1 MLRQF
6 GIKQRILLLGVIPVL
21 LLCLGLGS
29 YLIYAQ
35 FRELQTLMT
44 ERAQAA
50 SHQVAILANELLR
63 HSPSAALNDLAR
75 AALEEPGVRAVAIFD
90 SQGGLLA
97 RAGPTMRPPD
107 HFPSTVQGS
116 AISSTAASW
125 ESMQAIAPIVS
136 HDSASPRVI
145 GTLQMQFNWH
155 HYSLS
160 RARTLLV
167 ASLLATAIL
176 LISIAL
182 MAAINRAIQGDINRL
197 IKAVQGLINGG
208 RASHP
213 KLSRHH
219 EFADL
224 AASLVELDNSHHQAL
239 MELQRSIEQ
248 SNDDLRET
256 LETQEIQNIELDL
269 ARREAVEAN
278 RIKSEFLANTSHEIR
293 TPLNGVLGFCKILL
307 NSELEPSQRQYVET
321 IRSSAGNLL
330 TMINDILDFSKLE
343 AGKLVLDNAPVNIRD
358 LAEETLAILAPNAY
372 EKHLDIG
379 LLIDPTLPDAV
390 NIDGL
395 RLRQILTN
403 LINNAI
409 KFTPSGSIRI
419 EFGAIYHDKGSLELK
434 IEVSD
439 TGIGM
444 SDDQQKKIFRE
455 FSQADASITR
465 QYGGT
470 GLGLVIIKGLVEQM
484 GGDVGVHSTLGKGST
499 FWVTVKPEQVI
510 NTVPGRDFSQ
520 LVGRRIALYD
530 RSPCHSEALLA
541 ILADWQVSV
550 SHCHH
555 IEQLDW
561 GCDHVI
567 VCLDTH
573 ETGRPLPSPPAGRC
587 GIVITPTPLEYDDP
601 AEFIELRKPAS
612 RNQLFDALSHGARH
626 ASPDL
631 QRYPGAEVLLVD
643 DTPSNLMIL
652 EHYLTPFGVSCQHA
666 KNGLEAI
673 KLCDQRRFDLIFM
686 DIQMPQM
693 DGIAASAEIRQ
704 GQHNATTPMV
714 AVSAYLSP
722 ENPEQL
728 RQVGVSEFLSK
739 PVDEHKL
746 ATLLAHY
753 LADFAAGI
761 APPSAEQEAR
771 PVDIRQCLRTAK
783 NKPSLAR
790 NMLVML
796 LDALPEHR
804 QALLSARDNDD
815 WRGVADV
822 NHALKGAC
830 CYTGTPHLE
839 LAVAKLADKLN
850 RELSPSQTLLG
861 QVIDAID
868 GLLDWQT
875 HHEISV
881 LFDDESSTMS

>member
-6 GIKQRILLLGVIPVL
+6 GITHRILLLGIIPVL

-29 YLIYAQ
+29 YLVHAQ
-35 FRELQTLMT
+35 FRELHALMT

-50 SHQVAILANELLR
+50 SHQVAILANELIR
-63 HSPSAALNDLAR
+63 HNREDALDELAR

-90 SQGGLLA
+90 AQGQLLA
-97 RAGPTMRPPD
+97 RAGPTMPPPD
-107 HFPSTVQGS
+107 HFPDSTQ
-116 AISSTAASW
+116 ASLIDSPQNSR
-125 ESMQAIAPIVS
+125 ESMQAVAPIIA
-136 HDSASPRVI
+136 HSAGAPELA

-160 RARTLLV
+160 RAQTLLV
-167 ASLLATAIL
+167 TSVLATIIL

-182 MAAINRAIQGDINRL
+182 MAAINRSLQRDVNKLVRAVKEL
-197 IKAVQGLINGG
+197 IGGG
-208 RASHP
+208 RANHP
-213 KLSRHH
+213 QLSGRH
-219 EFADL
+219 EFGEL
-224 AASLVELDNSHHQAL
+224 AASLVELDNNHHQAL
-239 MELQRSIEQ
+239 QELQRSIEQ

-307 NSELEPSQRQYVET
+307 NSDLEPSQRQYVET

-343 AGKLVLDNAPVNIRD
+343 AGKLVLDNAPVNIRE

-379 LLIDPTLPDAV
+379 LIIAPDLPDAV
-390 NIDGL
+390 SIDGL

-409 KFTPSGSIRI
+409 KFTSSGRVRI
-419 EFGAIYHDKGSLELK
+419 EISPLYRDDGQLELK

-444 SDDQQKKIFRE
+444 SGDQQKKLFRE

-470 GLGLVIIKGLVEQM
+470 GLGLVIVKGLIEQM
-484 GGDVGVHSTLGKGST
+484 GGDVGVHSVLGEGST
-499 FWVTVKPEQVI
+499 FWATVKPEPLV
-510 NTVPGRDFSQ
+510 NAAPGRDFSQ
-520 LVGRRIALYD
+520 LKDCKVALYD
-530 RSPCHSEALLA
+530 RSVVHAEALCKTLA
-541 ILADWQVSV
+541 AWQATVH
-550 SHCHH
+550 HCTD
-555 IEQLDW
+555 IDQLDW
-561 GCDHVI
+561 HCEHIVI
-567 VCLDTH
+567 CLDSL
-573 ETGRPLPSPPAGRC
+573 EDERILPTPPAGSRC
-587 GIVITPTPLEYDDP
+587 VVIATATPEKSIPDNVI
-601 AEFIELRKPAS
+601 FLRKPAT
-612 RNQLFDALSHGARH
+612 RHQLYDALTHSAPRH
-626 ASPDL
+626 SNEQ
-631 QRYPGAEVLLVD
+631 QRYPGATVLLVD
-643 DTPSNLMIL
+643 DNPSNLLIL
-652 EHYLTPFGVSCQHA
+652 EHYLAPYGVVCQQA

-673 KLCDQRRFDLIFM
+673 TLCEQRQFDLIFM

-693 DGIAASAEIRQ
+693 DGIAATEKIRQ
-704 GQHNATTPMV
+704 GQLNGAAPTI

-728 RQVGVSEFLSK
+728 RQVGITEFLSK

-746 ATLLAHY
+746 AKLLAQY
-753 LADFAAGI
+753 LPSFAAHQTI
-761 APPSAEQEAR
+761 DRDQQDVR
-771 PVDIRQCLRTAK
+771 PIDIGQCLLRAK

-796 LDALPEHR
+796 LDALPGHR
-804 QALLSARDNDD
+804 EELVNARGRED
-815 WRGVADV
+815 WHSIADI

-830 CYTGTPHLE
+830 CYTGTPLLE
-839 LAVAKLADKLN
+839 QAVATLADKLN
-850 RELSPSQTLLG
+850 RGEQLPQRALEE
-861 QVIDAID
+861 VIDAID
-868 GLLDWQT
+868 TLLEWQAN
-875 HHEISV
+875 HEISV
-881 LFDDESSTMS
+881 LFDD